1 MKTKTLLSSVAVA
14 GVIFLATD
22 VVSVANAAQGCGFG
36 YHRVYNGR
44 CVVNRPGA
52 YARPAPL
59 HPGCWR
65 NWRGQL
71 RCYR

>member
-1 MKTKTLLSSVAVA
+1 MKTKTLLSTIAVA
-14 GVIFLATD
+14 GAIFLATD
-22 VVSVANAAQGCGFG
+22 VVSVANAAGGCGFG
-36 YHRVYNGR
+36 YHRGPYGG
-44 CVVNRPGA
+44 CVLNRPGP

-65 NWRGQL
+65 NYRGQL